1 MVRVKMMPS
10 GEIALI
16 DNQKVQ
22 VFDKF
27 GVCDTNKYDALIP
40 RYTQGMQAL
49 PVLSV
54 LSSRSVDDQTEIA
67 LFNVD
72 DTMEKVIVNKSA
84 VDIVMLLQKRKDFIK
99 TLQRNGK
106 ENNIRY
112 NQFIIIYPKG
122 TDLRSKIN
130 DLL

>member
-84 VDIVMLLQKRKDFIK
+84 VDIVMLLQKRRDFIK

>member
-1 MVRVKMMPS
+1 
-10 GEIALI
+10 
-16 DNQKVQ
+16 
-22 VFDKF
+22 
-27 GVCDTNKYDALIP
+27 
-40 RYTQGMQAL
+40 MQAL

-84 VDIVMLLQKRKDFIK
+84 VDIVMLLQKRRDFIK